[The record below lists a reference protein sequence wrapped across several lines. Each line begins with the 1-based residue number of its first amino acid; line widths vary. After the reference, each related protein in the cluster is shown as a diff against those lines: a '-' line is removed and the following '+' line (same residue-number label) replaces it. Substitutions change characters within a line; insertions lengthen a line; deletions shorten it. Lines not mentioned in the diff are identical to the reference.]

1 MMMKSFWQWFLF
13 PILAFALMSVII
25 TWPLVLHWQTQIPV
39 GLGGD
44 AWVHQWTFWWVKQAL
59 AQGKDIFYTKLLF
72 YPDGVSLTSHNI
84 AWFNIAIW
92 LPLQAVWGNLVAY
105 GMMFLVIFTLN
116 GCGMYWL
123 LLARTRSMAAG
134 LIGGLVYGSWPYL
147 VSQPGHPNMPIIM
160 WLPLAI
166 LFMQRTFEQKRV
178 RDALLTALFLALTGI
193 GRWQLLILAGFAFGI
208 YFVYMLATHREYRT
222 RRLFLLCGLIGVV
235 ALLLMAP
242 LGWPLIADQLFRN
255 YPEDVFV
262 KEYYQGSDLLGWF
275 IPNVNIWPWSW
286 VVRQLPQPIQFYF
299 DRVDFIGHVTL
310 ILAVLGA
317 RKLRGRSL
325 VWLLMAAFY
334 AIFALGTDFRF
345 ANAIYEQVPMPYR
358 LIENIS
364 LISIIRYPHRFNAF
378 LSLPVALLAGYGA
391 LALRE
396 RWSARVNGTLLVGVL
411 ALLVVGEH
419 WLYPYRIAPID
430 VPQWHRQLA
439 QEPGEFGLLEL
450 PMDHRGWDKDYMRYQ
465 MVHQKPLAQGHI
477 SRPTREAYA
486 LLQSTRYLSLL
497 QEENL
502 MGEDIG
508 DVTHELKV
516 LADHNIRYLVL
527 HKQFATPEQMMLWRQ
542 WLVYAPVHED
552 DEVVVYETTPVYG
565 RDYAITQPVTE
576 AIGLIAVDS
585 NLAALGGQMLQ
596 AGTIQVFAQWGSRA
610 APGHAYESCLYL
622 DGPAQ
627 EQHCFALGGEWPS
640 QEWGNNEIVRE
651 TYNAQISPFLA
662 PGDYAL
668 TLGLVDTVTQEAVGD
683 PIALGQLTVLPIER
697 VFDAPDMANPLRATF
712 GDQLALLGYD
722 LSEESG
728 QVQVTVYW
736 RALARMDHS
745 YKIFAHLL
753 DANDQRIAQHD
764 AVPRQWSYPTTQW
777 EANEVVSDVLTLKLE
792 QTDAPRPYRIVLGVY
807 DEQTG
812 ERLAA
817 VDANGAR
824 LPEDMLELAQVE

>member
-1 MMMKSFWQWFLF
+1 MKSFWQWFLF
-13 PILAFALMSVII
+13 PIAAFTLMSVVI

-44 AWVHQWTFWWVKQAL
+44 AWVHQWTFWWIKQAL
-59 AQGKDIFYTKLLF
+59 TEGKNIFYTNLLF

-92 LPLQAVWGNLVAY
+92 LPLQAIWGNLVAY
-105 GMMFLVIFTLN
+105 GVMFLVIFTLN
-116 GCGMYWL
+116 GCSLYWL
-123 LLARTRSMAAG
+123 LYDRTHSMAAG
-134 LIGGLVYGSWPYL
+134 LIGGLIYGSWPYL

-166 LFMQRTFEQKRV
+166 LFMQRTFEGQRV
-178 RDALLTALFLALTGI
+178 RDALLTALFLALVGI

-208 YFVYMLATHREYRT
+208 YFLVMLATHPAYRT
-222 RRLFLLCGLIGVV
+222 RRLFWLCGLIGVV
-235 ALLLMAP
+235 AVLLMAP
-242 LGWPLIADQLFRN
+242 LGWPVIADQLVRDN
-255 YPEDVFV
+255 PEDVFV
-262 KEYYQGSDLLGWF
+262 KEYYQGSDLLGYI
-275 IPNVNIWPWSW
+275 IPNVNIWPWGS
-286 VVRQLPQPIQFYF
+286 VVRQLPQRIQFFF
-299 DRVDFIGHVTL
+299 DRVDFVGHVTL

-317 RKLRGRSL
+317 AKLRRRAL
-325 VWLLMAAFY
+325 VWIAMALFY
-334 AIFALGTDFRF
+334 FIFALGSDFRF

-364 LISIIRYPHRFNAF
+364 LIRIIRYPHRFNAF

-391 LALRE
+391 LALAE
-396 RWSARVNGTLLVGVL
+396 RWSKRVNSTLLVGVL

-419 WLYPYRIAPID
+419 WLYPYRIATID
-430 VPQWHRQLA
+430 VPQWHQQLA

-465 MVHQKPLAQGHI
+465 MVHRKPLAQGHI
-477 SRPTREAYA
+477 SRPTRDAYA

-508 DVTHELKV
+508 HVTRELKV

-527 HKQFATPEQMMLWRQ
+527 HKHFATPEQMMLWRK

-552 DEVVVYETTPVYG
+552 DEVVVYETTPLYG
-565 RDYAITQPVTE
+565 RDYEIAQPITD

-596 AGTIQVFAQWGSRA
+596 AGTVQVFAQWGSRT
-610 APGHAYESCLYL
+610 APGQAYQSCLYL

-627 EQHCFALGGEWPS
+627 EQHCFDLGGEWPS
-640 QEWGNNEIVRE
+640 QHWADNEIVRE
-651 TYNAQISPFLA
+651 TYNAQISPFLE

-668 TLGLVDTVTQEAVGD
+668 SLGLVNATNGERVGEAV
-683 PIALGQLTVLPIER
+683 ALGNLTVLPIAR
-697 VFDAPDMANPLRATF
+697 TFDAPDIPNPYSATF
-712 GDQLALLGYD
+712 GDQLELLGYE
-722 LSEESG
+722 LSQENDH
-728 QVQVTVYW
+728 VQVTVYW
-736 RALARMDHS
+736 RAQARMEHS
-745 YKIFAHLL
+745 YKVFAHLL
-753 DANDQRIAQHD
+753 DANGQRVAQHD

-777 EANEVVSDVLTLKLE
+777 EAGEVVADVLTLKLE
-792 QTDAPRPYRIVLGVY
+792 PADAPRPYRILLGVY
-807 DEQTG
+807 DEQSGT
-812 ERLAA
+812 RLAA
-817 VDANGAR
+817 LNASGER
-824 LPEDMLELAQVE
+824 QPEDMVELARVE